1 MPDYNDSDAIR
12 ELPMWEVPDKFMM
25 HPERRLVQ
33 PIIDAALREDIGWGD
48 VTTQALIDETLKG
61 TAVIVAGER
70 GCIAGLLIAQWVFE
84 TLEPD
89 VHFEA
94 IAHDGAHVD
103 ENSIIACVSGS
114 VRALLMGERV
124 ALNFLQR
131 LSGIATL
138 TAEFVKRIA
147 PFNALITDT
156 RKTTPGLRLLEKYAV
171 RVGGGANHRFAL
183 CDAVLIKDNHIKAVG
198 SIADAIK
205 RARMRIPH
213 TMKIEVEVRTLDE
226 VHEALNAGAD
236 IIMLDNMNLE
246 MIREAVNIIGDRAL
260 IEASGSVTLE
270 NVKSIAATGVH
281 VISIGRITHSA
292 PALDI
297 SMELV
302 NAGSQ

>member
-1 MPDYNDSDAIR
+1 MQ
-12 ELPMWEVPDKFMM
+12 L
-25 HPERRLVQ
+25 ERRLVQ
-33 PIIDAALREDIGWGD
+33 PIIDTALREDIGWGD
-48 VTTQALIDETLKG
+48 VTTQVLIDELLKG
-61 TAVIVAGER
+61 TSAIIARER
-70 GCIAGLLIAQWVFE
+70 GCVAGLPIAQWVFE
-84 TLEPD
+84 TIEPD

-94 IAHDGAHVD
+94 VAHDGDWVD
-103 ENSIIACVSGS
+103 ENSTIAYVSGK
-114 VRALLMGERV
+114 VQALLMGERV

-138 TAEFVKRIA
+138 TAEFVKRVA
-147 PFNALITDT
+147 PFNVLIADT

-198 SIADAIK
+198 NIADAIK
-205 RARMRIPH
+205 RARMHIPH

-236 IIMLDNMNLE
+236 IIMLDNMDLE
-246 MIREAVNIIGDRAL
+246 MLREAVNIIGERAL
-260 IEASGSVTLE
+260 VEASGGVTLE
-270 NVKSIAATGVH
+270 NVKSIAATGVN

-302 NAGSQ
+302 DVGNL